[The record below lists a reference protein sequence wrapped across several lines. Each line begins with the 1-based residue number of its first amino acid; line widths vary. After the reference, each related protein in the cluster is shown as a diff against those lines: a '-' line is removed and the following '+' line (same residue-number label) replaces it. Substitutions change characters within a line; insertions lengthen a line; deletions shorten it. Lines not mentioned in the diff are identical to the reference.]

1 MILAAFL
8 GASAYVKG
16 RMDCSAIEEAQS
28 LRAERDALKEQ
39 LASINLLLEAATGR
53 AKEATAEAERKSEK
67 VSEYER
73 KLAEQPPIPRVCT
86 LTRADVERLRTLAK
100 GGGGS

>member
-1 MILAAFL
+1 MTLAAFL
-8 GASAYVKG
+8 GASAYIKG

-39 LASINLLLEAATGR
+39 LASINRLLEAATDR
-53 AKEATAEAERKSEK
+53 AKEATAEAEKQNEK

-73 KLAEQPPIPRVCT
+73 KLAEQPPIPRVCS
-86 LTRADVERLRTLAK
+86 LSRADVDRLRNLAK
-100 GGGGS
+100 GGGS